1 MSACLLIGLS
11 ALSAAIG
18 LVPQD
23 PPPTPPTPPAAPYR
37 VLQTFHVGGDSAFDC
52 VTVDAKA
59 RRLYVPRGTRVMV
72 LDADTGREVGEIA
85 DTAGVRGVALATA
98 LGRGFTS
105 NNKAGT
111 TTVFDLEKGKPLAT
125 VKTDQHPNGLVYDSG
140 RRRVY
145 VANIG
150 GENVTV
156 VDADKLEAVG
166 TIALGGKPEGMVTDA
181 DGRVFV
187 NLQDTSEIVGI
198 DPAKLAVDQRFK
210 LAPGKGPDGL
220 AIDPE
225 QHRLFAA
232 CHNAQ
237 LVVLDARSGSVL
249 ATPAIGKPGGGA
261 AFDAEAGY
269 VLCANGDGTL
279 TVVATRGDK
288 PFTVVQ
294 TLTTAAGAHTLAL
307 DTKTH
312 RVYLPTADFADPGA
326 PAENGGGGRRRPAA
340 KPGSFKILV
349 VGS

>member
-1 MSACLLIGLS
+1 MSAFLFVG
-11 ALSAAIG
+11 LSAAIS

-23 PPPTPPTPPAAPYR
+23 PPPTTPAAPYR
-37 VLQTFHVGGDSAFDC
+37 VLQTFKVGGDGAFDC
-52 VTVDAKA
+52 MTVDAKA

-85 DTAGVRGVALATA
+85 DTAGVRGVALAPT

-111 TTVFDLEKGKPLAT
+111 TTIFDLEKGTPVAT
-125 VKTDQHPNGLVYDSG
+125 VKTDQRPNSLVYDAG
-140 RRRVY
+140 RQRVY
-145 VANIG
+145 IGNIG

-156 VDADKLEAVG
+156 VAADKLEAVG

-187 NLQDTSEIVGI
+187 NLQDTGEVVGI
-198 DPAKLAVDQRFK
+198 DPTKLAVDQRFK
-210 LAPGKGPDGL
+210 LAPGKGPHGL

-232 CHNAQ
+232 CHNGQ
-237 LVVLDARSGSVL
+237 LVVLDARSGTVL
-249 ATPAIGKPGGGA
+249 ATPAIGKPAGGA
-261 AFDAEAGY
+261 VFDAERGC

-279 TVVATRGDK
+279 TVVATKGDK

-294 TLTTAAGAHTLAL
+294 TLTTAAGARTLAL

-312 RVYLPTADFADPGA
+312 RVYLPAADFADA
-326 PAENGGGGRRRPAA
+326 SASAENGGGGRRHPAA